1 MNSPQSTVI
10 FVHSTAHWEAIQ
22 KQRAQL
28 LGVKPEPGLIKKEKK
43 AAPPSVK
50 SKRPNVGSEISR
62 RRKRWVNNN
71 YFGDNFSDHPQ
82 AVLYAEDL
90 RPPGYIYKHC
100 NTRILEQDTMIK
112 SRPQHIVPTILNRHI
127 RRDLKKTHISQGL
140 VTKFESMLMEFIDT
154 WLDDLEQLDNV
165 YLQIASNNQFER
177 YVVHTL
183 SQYYGLESFSETNDQ
198 NIRSTFIF
206 HPAYMDY
213 ITKGSKE
220 INYLDAADWIMPQ
233 NSFFDYLF
241 NNK

>member
-1 MNSPQSTVI
+1 MHSPQSTVI

-22 KQRAQL
+22 RQRAQL
-28 LGVKPEPGLIKKEKK
+28 LGVKPEPEPIKKEKK
-43 AAPPSVK
+43 AAPLSVK
-50 SKRPNVGSEISR
+50 SRRPNVGSETSR

-71 YFGDNFSDHPQ
+71 FSNHPQ

-90 RPPGYIYKHC
+90 RPPGYIYKHHD
-100 NTRILEQDTMIK
+100 TLILEQDITIK
-112 SRPQHIVPTILNRHI
+112 SRPQHIAPTILNRHI
-127 RRDLKKTHISQGL
+127 RHDLKKTHISQGL
-140 VTKFESMLMEFIDT
+140 VSKYESMLMEFIDA
-154 WLDDLEQLDNV
+154 WLDNLEELENAC
-165 YLQIASNNQFER
+165 LQIASNNQFER

-198 NIRSTFIF
+198 NIRTTFIF

-241 NNK
+241 NK